1 VSDSRHLIGVVNQ
14 VCGIGSLS
22 LDVQAPVNICVN
34 NDSLQRVYDGTGR
47 PCWSR
52 HIVAM
57 ERAAINN
64 NNIHIVRFIILA
76 SFAVVTTSL
85 LYGWEDHPHQ
95 LLPQL

>member
-1 VSDSRHLIGVVNQ
+1 MSDSRHLIGVVNQ

-22 LDVQAPVNICVN
+22 LDVQAPVNICVTK
-34 NDSLQRVYDGTGR
+34 DSLQRVYDGAGR

-57 ERAAINN
+57 DRAAINT

-76 SFAVVTTSL
+76 SFALVITSL
-85 LYGWEDHPHQ
+85 LYGREDHPHER
-95 LLPQL
+95 LLRL